1 MSSNNEE
8 LKQSA
13 ENEHLE
19 DMEEEMAF
27 AEEEIVKSEEH
38 LLEQIAQAEKKAEE
52 NWGLLRRRS
61 KS

>member
-1 MSSNNEE
+1 MSSSNEE

-13 ENEHLE
+13 ENKHLE

-38 LLEQIAQAEKKAEE
+38 LLEQIAQA
-52 NWGLLRRRS
+52 
-61 KS
+61 